1 MKKLIVSTVFIL
13 FSGFTFSQTLEK
25 GNLIG
30 MHVMTIN
37 LDQDVTMNQF
47 LDFFSSK
54 LIPEINKWEGWKAYL
69 AKGIRGENEN
79 SFGII
84 YVIESEDARN
94 KYYNEDGSMNEL
106 GISFQKEIQ
115 PIFDELNKLGTWN
128 TKYTDWMVL

>member
-1 MKKLIVSTVFIL
+1 MSN
-13 FSGFTFSQTLEK
+13 SG
-25 GNLIG
+25 
-30 MHVMTIN
+30 IN

-54 LIPEINKWEGWKAYL
+54 IIPEINKWEGWKAYL

-128 TKYTDWMVL
+128 TKYTDWIVL